1 MLTIVSNAD
10 SEAGPGRPAPD
21 LAAQVPDNVPQ
32 AGEET
37 LQKTLKRMFWH
48 AIDPAQPTVEPTGEA
63 HMSVERMCKYG
74 EWLISTLSD
83 AERRLFLKYCEI
95 EEDYLNDAR
104 EQAFI
109 QGYLTAIQHMARCQ
123 KIEPDM
129 EQCTSNDR

>member
-1 MLTIVSNAD
+1 MLTIVSKAD
-10 SEAGPGRPAPD
+10 SDTVPGQPAPGSAGQQD
-21 LAAQVPDNVPQ
+21 SEPQ

-48 AIDPAQPTVEPTGEA
+48 AVDPSQPTVEPTGET

-123 KIEPDM
+123 KIEPDR
-129 EQCTSNDR
+129 EPTAWRRP